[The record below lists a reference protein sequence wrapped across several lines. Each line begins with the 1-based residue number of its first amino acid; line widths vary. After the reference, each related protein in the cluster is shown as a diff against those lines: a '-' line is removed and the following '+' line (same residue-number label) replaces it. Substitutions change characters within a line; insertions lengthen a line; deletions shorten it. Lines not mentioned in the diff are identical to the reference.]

1 MHGITRITLI
11 LAGLLPAVHA
21 SLPPE
26 YRPGAVSEPRPA
38 PRSYFEARVD
48 PRDPPALAI
57 PKHLAEVEAYLRAFP
72 PPGLDSARAASRAAR
87 LDDLRAYR
95 LRGEFPRNTD
105 FPDRPV
111 PYFIDDRDVACAVGH
126 LIRVSGA
133 RAFAE
138 DVARIDNH
146 VYLPELRDPR
156 LGEWAYANGFT
167 VEELARIQPS
177 YGYFSKDILSISFD
191 SRNRPWVVAGIGVMF
206 NVSYY
211 NLADGDR
218 WTASAAGPYQNG
230 AASFCTAG
238 DKPLAI
244 YSEFTGPKKIAYQ
257 GIHTEYPELN
267 GMGAGPC
274 VGTRNGTSFLV
285 GGTQGMRL
293 YSFGGDGR
301 PALRDSM
308 LAGVNN
314 FPAGP
319 VTHIA
324 WPGAVMWAGTA
335 QQGVAY
341 RGAARDWTVVT
352 YPSLGG
358 AYLGGL
364 KAGSSTSVWAG
375 ILFDSPGRWM
385 DIPIFSET
393 GLVSLGEGSPKRF
406 HRGNSPLPSDTV
418 FLAAPGPDGS
428 VWLTCDRKKLLRFT
442 PPDTLVT
449 LAFTLPDYVHSLEV
463 DSLNRPYL
471 GTYAPGMS
479 SSSATGLY
487 RVEGDRVV
495 PLGYPLGPLLAGA
508 PERRKAPGPGV
519 GFLFG
524 SRGAGISGLDVMG
537 RRADHVTAAGVYLSR
552 GIGKP
557 PQ

>member
-1 MHGITRITLI
+1 
-11 LAGLLPAVHA
+11 
-21 SLPPE
+21 
-26 YRPGAVSEPRPA
+26 
-38 PRSYFEARVD
+38 
-48 PRDPPALAI
+48 
-57 PKHLAEVEAYLRAFP
+57 
-72 PPGLDSARAASRAAR
+72 
-87 LDDLRAYR
+87 
-95 LRGEFPRNTD
+95 
-105 FPDRPV
+105 
-111 PYFIDDRDVACAVGH
+111 
-126 LIRVSGA
+126 
-133 RAFAE
+133 
-138 DVARIDNH
+138 VARTDNH
-146 VYLPELRDPR
+146 VYIPELRDPR
-156 LGEWAYANGFT
+156 LGEWARANGFT

-177 YGYFSKDILSISFD
+177 YGYFPQDILSISID
-191 SRNRPWVVAGIGVMF
+191 SRNRPWVVAGNGNMF

-211 NLADGDR
+211 NLASGDR
-218 WTASAAGPYQNG
+218 WAASSAGPFQNHG
-230 AASFCTAG
+230 ASFCTVG

-244 YSEFTGPKKIAYQ
+244 YSGSTGPRMISFQ
-257 GIHTEYPELN
+257 GVQSAHPELN

-274 VGTRNGTSFLV
+274 AGTRNGANFLV

-293 YSFGGDGR
+293 YGFGNDGV
-301 PALRDSM
+301 PTLRDSM
-308 LAGVNN
+308 LAGVDN

-319 VTHIA
+319 VTHLA
-324 WPGAVMWAGTA
+324 WAGAFLWAGTA
-335 QQGVAY
+335 QQGLAY
-341 RGAARDWTVVT
+341 RGAARDWTVIT

-364 KAGSSTSVWAG
+364 KAGSSTNVWAG

-393 GLVSLGEGSPKRF
+393 GLVSLVWEGSPKRF

-428 VWLTCDRKKLLRFT
+428 VWLTCDRKKLLRFS

-487 RVEGDRVV
+487 RVEGNSLV
-495 PLGYPLGPLLAGA
+495 PLGYPTGPLLAGA
-508 PERRKAPGPGV
+508 PERRNAPGRGA
-519 GFLFG
+519 GFLFR
-524 SRGAGISGLDVMG
+524 SRGAGISGLPGLDVMG
-537 RRADHVTAAGVYLSR
+537 RRADRVTAAGVYLSR

-557 PQ
+557 LP